1 MNDLITVLRQRILIV
16 YSDIEWRDEMFSK
29 VLDAYPHDMINKM
42 IKSRCGCWI
51 ELKDGTMI
59 RFVYASD
66 AARGIRA
73 NKIIAQPGIDE
84 TFLYTVFRRMLI
96 SDSDMYIATDKLG
109 YTDAAYTAAV
119 DNGSYKNFVR
129 DSAGYGLCQW
139 TYWSRKQALLAFCQS
154 KGTSIGDLE
163 MQLEFM
169 YKELSENYGT
179 VISELRSAT
188 SVLQAS
194 NAVLLKYE
202 RPADQ
207 SSAVQRRRASYGQV
221 YYDKFASKAT
231 KPEGGKTMG
240 YTNSSLVDCVVK
252 SPNHS
257 GRRTHSIDRLT
268 PHCVVGQLSA
278 ESIGSCFTSSS
289 VQASCN
295 YGIGKDGRVV
305 LCVDEANRSWCSSSN
320 ANDQRAITI
329 ECASGMKEPYEM
341 NNTVYEKLIKLC
353 ADICRRNGKT
363 KVVWKGSKS
372 ASLAYEPKS
381 NEMVLTAHRFFAN
394 KSCPG
399 DWLYSRYGD
408 LANRINA
415 LLGSGTTSSGGSSN
429 GSTNT
434 SVPSKPNTNFPKV
447 PFTVNVIVSDLN
459 IRKAPNGDIVGKTG
473 KGVFTI
479 TSVKN
484 GWGKLKSGAGWIYL
498 ANADYCTIGS
508 SVSGTSSK
516 PSTNVSK
523 VPYKVR
529 VDASDL
535 RIRSG
540 AGTNYPTTGEY
551 TGKGT
556 FTIIEEKA
564 GTGSTKGWGK
574 LKSGAGWISL
584 DYCVK
589 L

>member
-1 MNDLITVLRQRILIV
+1 MALTGTTNEERVWNFCIGKG
-16 YSDIEWRDEMFSK
+16 MSK
-29 VLDAYPHDMINKM
+29 
-42 IKSRCGCWI
+42 CGAAGLMGNI
-51 ELKDGTMI
+51 
-59 RFVYASD
+59 YAES
-66 AARGIRA
+66 GLVPT
-73 NKIIAQPGIDE
+73 NLQNSFEK
-84 TFLYTVFRRMLI
+84 
-96 SDSDMYIATDKLG
+96 KLG

-399 DWLYSRYGD
+399 DWLYSRYSD

-415 LLGSGTTSSGGSSN
+415 LLGRGTTASGGNSN
-429 GSTNT
+429 DSTNT
-434 SVPSKPNTNFPKV
+434 SAPSKPNTNFPKV

-459 IRKAPNGDIVGKTG
+459 IRKTPNGDIVGKTG

-508 SVSGTSSK
+508 SVSGASSK

>member
-1 MNDLITVLRQRILIV
+1 MALTGATNEERIWNFCI
-16 YSDIEWRDEMFSK
+16 SK
-29 VLDAYPHDMINKM
+29 GMTK
-42 IKSRCGCWI
+42 CGASGLMGNI
-51 ELKDGTMI
+51 
-59 RFVYASD
+59 YAES
-66 AARGIRA
+66 GLSST
-73 NKIIAQPGIDE
+73 NLQNSFEK
-84 TFLYTVFRRMLI
+84 
-96 SDSDMYIATDKLG
+96 KLG
-109 YTDAAYTAAV
+109 YTDASYTSGV
-119 DNGSYKNFVR
+119 DAGTYTNFVR

-139 TYWSRKQALLAFCQS
+139 TYWSRKQALLEFCHS

-179 VISELRSAT
+179 VMSVLRSAT
-188 SVLQAS
+188 TVLQAS
-194 NAVLLKYE
+194 NSVLLQYE

-207 SSAVQRRRASYGQV
+207 SSAVQSKRASYGQV
-221 YYDKFASKAT
+221 YYDKFASKT
-231 KPEGGKTMG
+231 NQQEGGKTMG
-240 YTNSSLVDCVVK
+240 YTNSSLVDCEVK

-257 GRRTHSIDRLT
+257 GQRTHSIDRIT

-278 ESIGSCFTSSS
+278 ESIGGCFTSSS
-289 VQASCN
+289 RQASCN

-329 ECASGMKEPYEM
+329 ECASGMNEPYEM
-341 NNTVYEKLIKLC
+341 NNAVYEKLIKLC
-353 ADICRRNGKT
+353 ADICKRNGKN
-363 KVVWKGSKS
+363 KLVWKGSKT
-372 ASLAYEPKS
+372 AALEYTPKS

-408 LANRINA
+408 LANRVNA
-415 LLGSGTTSSGGSSN
+415 LLGTSSSAD
-429 GSTNT
+429 TNT
-434 SVPSKPNTNFPKV
+434 GGNTTPPKTNSSFPAT

-459 IRKAPNGDIVGKTG
+459 IRKTPNGTIVGQTG
-473 KGVFTI
+473 KGTFTI
-479 TSVKN
+479 TSVSN

-498 ANADYCTIGS
+498 ENASYCTIGS
-508 SVSGTSSK
+508 TTSGSSSK
-516 PSTNVSK
+516 PAASK
-523 VPYKVR
+523 SNVPYRVR
-529 VDASDL
+529 IDATDL

-540 AGTNYPTTGEY
+540 AGTNYPKTGAY
-551 TGKGT
+551 TGKGV

-574 LKSGAGWISL
+574 LKSGAGWVSL

>member
-1 MNDLITVLRQRILIV
+1 MALTGTTNEERIWNFCIGKG
-16 YSDIEWRDEMFSK
+16 MSK
-29 VLDAYPHDMINKM
+29 YGAAGLMGNI
-42 IKSRCGCWI
+42 
-51 ELKDGTMI
+51 
-59 RFVYASD
+59 YAES
-66 AARGIRA
+66 GLVPT
-73 NKIIAQPGIDE
+73 NLQNSFEK
-84 TFLYTVFRRMLI
+84 
-96 SDSDMYIATDKLG
+96 KLG

-179 VISELRSAT
+179 VLSELRSAT

-207 SSAVQRRRASYGQV
+207 SSAVQSRRASYGQV
-221 YYDKFASKAT
+221 YYDKFASKT
-231 KPEGGKTMG
+231 TQTEGGTTMG

-341 NNTVYEKLIKLC
+341 NDVVYEKLIKLC

-363 KVVWKGSKS
+363 KVVWKGSKE
-372 ASLAYEPKS
+372 AALAYEPKS

-399 DWLYSRYGD
+399 NWLYSRYGD

-415 LLGSGTTSSGGSSN
+415 LLGSGSTSTGGSSS
-429 GSTNT
+429 GSTST
-434 SVPSKPNTNFPKV
+434 TTPSKTNTNLPNT
-447 PFTVNVIVSDLN
+447 PFTVNVLVSDLN
-459 IRKAPNGDIVGKTG
+459 IRKTPNGDIVGQTG

-479 TSVKN
+479 TALSN

-498 ANADYCTIGS
+498 ANASYCTIGS
-508 SVSGTSSK
+508 TVSGSSSK
-516 PSTNVSK
+516 PAASN

-540 AGTNYPTTGEY
+540 AGTNYPTTGKY

-556 FTIIEEKA
+556 FTIVEEKA